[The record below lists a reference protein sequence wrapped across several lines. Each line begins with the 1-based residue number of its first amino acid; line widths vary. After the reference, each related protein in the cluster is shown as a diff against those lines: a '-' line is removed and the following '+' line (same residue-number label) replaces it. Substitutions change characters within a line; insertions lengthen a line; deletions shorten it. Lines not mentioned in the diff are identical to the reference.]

1 MNKKELKKQYAQ
13 TMQPMGV
20 YQIKNLANGKIFID
34 SGQNI
39 QGKIN
44 SCKFQLSHGSYMNKA
59 LQEDFNR
66 IGFDNF
72 TFEIIDLLEPKE
84 DTKMDYAD
92 DLKMLEEIWIEKL
105 QPFDEHGY
113 NKRKIIR

>member
-1 MNKKELKKQYAQ
+1 MNKKELKKKYIQ

-20 YQIKNLANGKIFID
+20 YQVKNLTNGKIFID

-44 SCKFQLSHGSYMNKA
+44 SCKFQLSLGSHMNKA
-59 LQEDFNR
+59 LQEDFNK
-66 IGFDNF
+66 IGLDNF
-72 TFEIIDLLEPKE
+72 AFEIIDLLEPKE
-84 DTKMDYAD
+84 DKKIDYTD
-92 DLKMLEEIWIEKL
+92 DLKMLEEIWIEKC
-105 QPFDEHGY
+105 QPFDENGY

>member
-1 MNKKELKKQYAQ
+1 MNKKELNKQYAQ

-20 YQIKNLANGKIFID
+20 YQVKNLVDGKIFIA
-34 SGQNI
+34 SSQNI
-39 QGKIN
+39 PGKIN
-44 SCKFQLSHGSYMNKA
+44 SCKFQLSNGSHMNKA

-66 IGFDNF
+66 IGLENF

-84 DTKMDYAD
+84 DTKMDYTD

-105 QPFDEHGY
+105 QPFNEHGY